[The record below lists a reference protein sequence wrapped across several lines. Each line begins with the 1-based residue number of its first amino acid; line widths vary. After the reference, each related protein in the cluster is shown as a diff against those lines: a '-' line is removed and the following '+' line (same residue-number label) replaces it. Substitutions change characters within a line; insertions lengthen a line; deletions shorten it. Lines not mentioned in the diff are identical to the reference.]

1 MAQAET
7 NTTTS
12 RRALLAAGASHGGF
26 CRGTRHL
33 HYTVNPSFDCI

>member
-12 RRALLAAGASHGGF
+12 RRALLAAGAMLAA
-26 CRGTRHL
+26 TAL
-33 HYTVNPSFDCI
+33 PA